1 MKTTGNNTPP
11 TLQDVLSLTAQGR
24 QAPSQINELE
34 KSAMSSPKLSQ
45 ARSATSAEP
54 DKHSLR
60 PAFSWLT
67 NRRLSFLFVTPTL
80 IILLFIAIYPLI
92 WSLSASFTDRTL
104 LSQPD
109 EVEYVAT
116 ENYAEL
122 LTEDRPWE
130 RFVVT
135 GHIVGFSVLFQLL
148 LGFGIAMLLNR
159 SFAGRGVLMTVMLI
173 PMMLSPV
180 VVALFWRFMMQGDG
194 VLNYYISNVLGMDPV
209 LWLSDRRII
218 PWAVILVDTW
228 MWTPFMMLIS
238 LAGLSAVPKY
248 LYEAAEVDQAGA
260 WFRFRHI
267 TLPIVAPLLMIGVI
281 FRTMDAYKMIDIIF
295 VLVGDR
301 GGSGRAAQTAGLYV
315 YDVAFKNFETGLGSA
330 YGYIM
335 LIVIIALANL
345 LIRQLQRMKGS
356 PA

>member
-1 MKTTGNNTPP
+1 MASETIG
-11 TLQDVLSLTAQGR
+11 QD
-24 QAPSQINELE
+24 
-34 KSAMSSPKLSQ
+34 KPKHGS
-45 ARSATSAEP
+45 
-54 DKHSLR
+54 K
-60 PAFSWLT
+60 PAFSWLSDGWM
-67 NRRLSFLFVTPTL
+67 SFLFTMPTL

-92 WSLSASFTDRTL
+92 WSLSASFTNRTL
-104 LSQPD
+104 SGSAD
-109 EVEYVAT
+109 TAEWVGT

-122 LTEDRPWE
+122 LTDERAWE
-130 RFVVT
+130 RFVTT
-135 GHIVGFSVLFQLL
+135 GRIVVPSVLIELV

-159 SFAGRGVLMTVMLI
+159 KFAGRSVLMTMMLI

-194 VLNYYISNVLGMDPV
+194 VLNYYISDVLGFESV
-209 LWLSDRRII
+209 LWLSNINII
-218 PWAVILVDTW
+218 PWSVVLVDVW
-228 MWTPFMMLIS
+228 MWTPFMMLIA

-248 LYEAAEVDQAGA
+248 LYEAAEVDRAGA

-281 FRTMDAYKMIDIIF
+281 FRVMDAYKMIDIIF

-301 GGSGRAAQTAGLYV
+301 GGAGRAAQTAGLYV
-315 YDVAFKNFETGLGSA
+315 YDVAFKSFETGLGSA

-345 LIRQLQRMKGS
+345 LIRQLNSFKGGQ
-356 PA
+356 

>member
-1 MKTTGNNTPP
+1 MTQS
-11 TLQDVLSLTAQGR
+11 TLSSER
-24 QAPSQINELE
+24 
-34 KSAMSSPKLSQ
+34 KS
-45 ARSATSAEP
+45 
-54 DKHSLR
+54 SLR
-60 PAFSWLT
+60 PAFSWLGDGW
-67 NRRLSFLFVTPTL
+67 LSFLFTTPTL
-80 IILLFIAIYPLI
+80 LILLFVAIYPLV
-92 WSLSASFTDRTL
+92 WSLGASFTNRELTMRPE
-104 LSQPD
+104 QI
-109 EVEYVAT
+109 EYVGT

-135 GHIVGFSVLFQLL
+135 GRIVGPSILIELV

-159 SFAGRGVLMTVMLI
+159 KFAGRSIIMTMILI

-194 VLNYYISNVLGMDPV
+194 VLNYYITGLGLEPV
-209 LWLSDRRII
+209 LWLADRNII
-218 PWAVILVDTW
+218 PWSVVLVDVW
-228 MWTPFMMLIS
+228 MWTPFMMLIA

-248 LYEAAEVDQAGA
+248 LYEAAEVDRAGA

-267 TLPIVAPLLMIGVI
+267 TLPIVSPLLLIGII
-281 FRTMDAYKMIDIIF
+281 FRTMEAYKMIDIIF

-301 GGSGRAAQTAGLYV
+301 GGAGRAAQTAGLYV

-345 LIRQLQRMKGS
+345 LIRQLNSTKG
-356 PA
+356 PAQ

>member
-1 MKTTGNNTPP
+1 M
-11 TLQDVLSLTAQGR
+11 
-24 QAPSQINELE
+24 
-34 KSAMSSPKLSQ
+34 LSQ
-45 ARSATSAEP
+45 MLKQENEMETTVKRKNA
-54 DKHSLR
+54 R

-67 NRRLSFLFVTPTL
+67 NGRLSFLFVTPTL
-80 IILLFIAIYPLI
+80 LILLFIAIYPLI
-92 WSLSASFTDRTL
+92 WSLNASFTNRTL

-109 EVEYVAT
+109 QIEYVGG
-116 ENYAEL
+116 ENYADM
-122 LTEDRPWE
+122 LTKDRAWE

-135 GHIVGFSVLFQLL
+135 GRIVVPSVLIELV

-159 SFAGRGVLMTVMLI
+159 KFAGRSVLMTMMLI

-194 VLNYYISNVLGMDPV
+194 VINYYISDIMGFEPI
-209 LWLSDRRII
+209 LWLADRNII
-218 PWAVILVDTW
+218 PWSVVLVDVW

-248 LYEAAEVDQAGA
+248 LYEAAEVDRAGA

-267 TLPIVAPLLMIGVI
+267 TLPIVSPLLMIGII
-281 FRTMDAYKMIDIIF
+281 FRIMDAYKMIDLVF

-301 GGSGRAAQTAGLYV
+301 GGAGRAAQTAGLYV
-315 YDVAFKNFETGLGSA
+315 YDMAFKNFDTGLGSA

-335 LIVIIALANL
+335 LIVIMALANL
-345 LIRQLQRMKGS
+345 LIRQLNSFKGE
-356 PA
+356 A